1 MIKTAIRLAA
11 AFLIGTAITG
21 SHTAT
26 AAEKATAEKDT
37 THTTKY
43 QKTFE
48 GKKVITARG
57 LATIHLADDKIYL
70 EIPDSLYNRALIMG
84 ASVTSTSNP
93 KESTVGSRPKP
104 FTEIMFMRA
113 DSLVLL
119 GKRSVTYTADK
130 TDKDVIEA
138 LDVSRRPAIIASFP
152 IIDRTPNGKCSLID
166 VTDFFTGD
174 KDFLI
179 PKDEEAY
186 NNMGGFVVRSYKY
199 NPKASYIKGVE
210 ATENSFS
217 IVNEMSYNVTRKLF
231 TMSTIAKDEPLT
243 STVKCTIMQ
252 TPHSSYTPMNADLKA
267 NIGRVKV
274 IDYSSKYQGAQ
285 IKYYAT
291 RWDLSKGRQ
300 LTFVAD
306 NDFPLP
312 YKESIKDA
320 AKIWNKGFGRE
331 VIKIVCSDAAGN
343 TQPKED
349 GKIRYIK
356 TPASKVTSSTWVSP
370 STGEI
375 FYADIVINHNVIASI
390 TTDAIISLG
399 AANTK
404 ARSLVPDKTLFKG
417 LLTYKIAHEM
427 GKCLG
432 FSANLSASSAYPA
445 DSLASGTFT
454 NKYGITP
461 SIMDIVGF
469 NYIAGAAGLK
479 EEAAMYQNRLG
490 EYDLKALE
498 FLYDNTPINHKDDN
512 TPGKSFLDNTKGLTY
527 LYVAPRGKDE
537 KVNPY
542 GLKGDLGDNAL
553 KSSTIAIEQLYTI
566 VKNANEWLKDEDN
579 DFTQRALLYDNI
591 IERYFEYCSNVIELL
606 NSDNREL
613 LKNCVD
619 WVTEKICEASRM
631 EDLSLMNN
639 SELNTCISEYIATAL
654 FENLMQTAVKL
665 PDTKEEA
672 LDIIN
677 RFVLF
682 NNLKDNVKHKIEDIY
697 INALAKDIG
706 IGSKSGDASANSY
719 ISYNCLTKTKKEVA
733 KRAKK
738 SFHYAYLNNR
748 LEKMIK

>member
-11 AFLIGTAITG
+11 AFLICTAVTG
-21 SHTAT
+21 SHIAT
-26 AAEKATAEKDT
+26 AAEKDT
-37 THTTKY
+37 THITKY

-57 LATIHLADDKIYL
+57 LATIHLADNKIYL
-70 EIPDSLYNRALIMG
+70 EIPDSLYNRAFIMG

-93 KESTVGSRPKP
+93 KESTVGSRPRP
-104 FTEIMFMRA
+104 FTEIIFMKA
-113 DSLVLL
+113 DSLVLF

-138 LDVSRRPAIIASFP
+138 LDVSRKPAIIASFP
-152 IIDRTPNGKCSLID
+152 IIDRTPNGECSLID

-199 NPKASYIKGVE
+199 NPNASYIKGVE

-217 IVNEMSYNVTRKLF
+217 IINEMSYNVTRKLF

-252 TPHSSYTPMNADLKA
+252 PPHSSYTPVEADLKV
-267 NIGRVKV
+267 NTQRVKV

-291 RWDLSKGRQ
+291 RWDLSGNRQ

-312 YKESIKDA
+312 YKEAIENA
-320 AKIWNKGFGRE
+320 ADIWNKGFGRE
-331 VIKIVCSDAAGN
+331 VIKVAYSDTEGGVHHKA
-343 TQPKED
+343 D

-375 FYADIVINHNVIASI
+375 FYADIVINHNVISSI
-390 TTDAIISLG
+390 TTDEIISLG
-399 AANTK
+399 ASNPK
-404 ARSLVPDKTLFKG
+404 ARSLVPDNALFKG
-417 LLTYKIAHEM
+417 MLTYKIAHEM

-432 FSANLSASSAYPA
+432 FSTNLSASSAYPA

-454 NKYGITP
+454 SKYGITP

-469 NYIAGAAGLK
+469 NYVAGDAGLK
-479 EEAAMYQNRLG
+479 SGASMYQDRLG
-490 EYDLKALE
+490 EYDLKAIK
-498 FLYDNTPINHKDDN
+498 FLYGNTPVNHKDDN
-512 TPGKSFLDNTKGLTY
+512 TPGKSFLDNDKGLTY
-527 LYVAPRGKDE
+527 LYIAPRGE
-537 KVNPY
+537 KEKANPY

-553 KSSTIAIEQLYTI
+553 KSSTIAINQLYTV
-566 VKNANEWLKDEDN
+566 VKNANAWLKAEDN

-591 IERYFEYCSNVIELL
+591 IERYFEYCSNVMELL
-606 NSDNREL
+606 KAEDKNL

-619 WVTEKICEASRM
+619 WVTGKICEAHNM

-654 FENLMQTAVKL
+654 FENLMQAAIKL
-665 PDTKEEA
+665 SDTKEEA

-677 RFVLF
+677 SFVLC
-682 NNLKDNVKHKIEDIY
+682 NDLEDSVKHKIEDIY
-697 INALAKDIG
+697 ANTLAKDIG
-706 IGSKSGDASANSY
+706 IGSKSNNTSANSY
-719 ISYNCLTKTKKEVA
+719 ISYNYLAKMKKEVG

-738 SFHYAYLNNR
+738 NFHYTYLNKR
-748 LEKMIK
+748 LEKIIK

>member
-1 MIKTAIRLAA
+1 MDA
-11 AFLIGTAITG
+11 
-21 SHTAT
+21 
-26 AAEKATAEKDT
+26 
-37 THTTKY
+37 
-43 QKTFE
+43 
-48 GKKVITARG
+48 
-57 LATIHLADDKIYL
+57 
-70 EIPDSLYNRALIMG
+70 
-84 ASVTSTSNP
+84 
-93 KESTVGSRPKP
+93 
-104 FTEIMFMRA
+104 
-113 DSLVLL
+113 
-119 GKRSVTYTADK
+119 
-130 TDKDVIEA
+130 
-138 LDVSRRPAIIASFP
+138 SRRPAIIASFP
-152 IIDRTPNGKCSLID
+152 IIDRTPNGKGSLID

-174 KDFLI
+174 KDFLT

-186 NNMGGFVVRSYKY
+186 NNMGGFVVRTYKY
-199 NPKASYIKGVE
+199 NPKASYIKGIE
-210 ATENSFS
+210 ATESSFS
-217 IVNEMSYNVTRKLF
+217 IINEMSYNVTRKLF

-312 YKESIKDA
+312 YKEAIEDA

-331 VIKIVCSDAAGN
+331 VIKIDYSD
-343 TQPKED
+343 TESSVHHKED

-356 TPASKVTSSTWVSP
+356 TPASKVTSSTWISP

-375 FYADIVINHNVIASI
+375 FHADIVINHNVIASI

-432 FSANLSASSAYPA
+432 FSANLSASSTYPA

-454 NKYGITP
+454 EKYGITP

-469 NYIAGAAGLK
+469 NYVAGAEGLK
-479 EEAAMYQNRLG
+479 DGVAMYQNRLG
-490 EYDLKALE
+490 EYDLKALD
-498 FLYDNTPINHKDDN
+498 FLYGNKPIDHKDDN
-512 TPGKSFLDNTKGLTY
+512 TPGKSFLDNTNGLTY

-537 KVNPY
+537 KANPY
-542 GLKGDLGDNAL
+542 GLKGDLGDNAIE
-553 KSSTIAIEQLYTI
+553 SSTIAVEQLYTV

-606 NSDNREL
+606 NSDDNEL

-619 WVTEKICEASRM
+619 WVTERICEANRM

-665 PDTKEEA
+665 SDTKEEA
-672 LDIIN
+672 LDIIH
-677 RFVLF
+677 RFVLC
-682 NNLKDNVKHKIEDIY
+682 NNLKEDIKQKIEEIY
-697 INALAKDIG
+697 ANALAKDTG
-706 IGSKSGDASANSY
+706 FGGKNGSISVNSY
-719 ISYNCLTKTKKEVA
+719 ISYNYLKKMQKEVG

-738 SFHYAYLNNR
+738 SSHYSYLYSR
-748 LEKMIK
+748 LEKMTK